1 MHEKSPRYNFTK
13 RDRRKQLV
21 WFSILIKPGSKLRR
35 KDLLKKMK
43 KLGFEC
49 RPIVSG
55 NFAKNKVV
63 KYFNY
68 KIFGNLK
75 MQSI

>member
-1 MHEKSPRYNFTK
+1 
-13 RDRRKQLV
+13 
-21 WFSILIKPGSKLRR
+21 
-35 KDLLKKMK
+35 MK

-75 MQSI
+75 NAEYIDKKAFLLGIIIIPCLKLSTL